1 LKNLVT
7 GGAGF
12 IGSNLINK
20 LMQKGEKVICVDNFS
35 TGNVENIKRWK
46 NNSRFELI
54 KEDILNPIKNIKVD
68 RIWHLACPASPKYYL
83 INPIET
89 AKINFQGT
97 LNMLKLARKLDAKFL
112 LASTSEIYGNC
123 ETNPQDEN
131 YRGSVNTQG
140 IRSCYKE
147 GKRIAETLC
156 FDYYLQFKTEVSIAR
171 IFNTYG
177 PLLQKNDGR
186 VISNFINQC
195 LSNQPITINGNGN
208 QKRCFCYVSDII
220 SGLIKLMDSSYRFP
234 INLGNP
240 KEEFT
245 IYEIAQ
251 KIKSKI
257 NYKTDLKYYPAKE
270 DEPMLRKPNIQL
282 AKTLLNWEPNINIDE
297 GLNKTINFFKDH
309 FY

>member
-1 LKNLVT
+1 MKNLVT

-20 LMQKGEKVICVDNFS
+20 LMQKGEKVICIDNFS

-156 FDYYLQFKTEVSIAR
+156 FDFIRIYNMKIKIAR
-171 IFNTYG
+171 IFNAYG
-177 PLLQKNDGR
+177 PRLRKDDGR
-186 VISNFINQC
+186 VISNFIYQALNG
-195 LSNQPITINGNGN
+195 QPLTVFGNGE
-208 QKRCFCYVSDII
+208 QTRSFCYISDVVQALILLMEDNYIGSINIGNYFEI
-220 SGLIKLMDSSYRFP
+220 SILELAKLIDKKIYCQKKFFIKNNLLDEPLRRCPSLKLINRVLNWSP
-234 INLGNP
+234 IINLEHGLDL
-240 KEEFT
+240 T
-245 IYEIAQ
+245 I
-251 KIKSKI
+251 
-257 NYKTDLKYYPAKE
+257 KT
-270 DEPMLRKPNIQL
+270 
-282 AKTLLNWEPNINIDE
+282 
-297 GLNKTINFFKDH
+297 FK
-309 FY
+309 